1 MGETPE
7 IPDSLSEEGKEFLQL
22 CFVHDPSGNHF
33 MPGIKVCI
41 RVYFLYWAF
50 FPTVIIIRVPSIKIP
65 IFFA

>member
-33 MPGIKVCI
+33 MAGIKVYR
-41 RVYFLYWAF
+41 RVFL
-50 FPTVIIIRVPSIKIP
+50 ICVPLWNILN
-65 IFFA
+65 